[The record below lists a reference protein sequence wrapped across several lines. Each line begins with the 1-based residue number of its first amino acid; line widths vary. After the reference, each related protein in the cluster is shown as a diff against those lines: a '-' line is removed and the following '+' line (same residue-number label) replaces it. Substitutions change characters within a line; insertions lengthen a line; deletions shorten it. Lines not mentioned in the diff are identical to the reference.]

1 MGWGGYHPMR
11 RWPVGEM
18 IRDMTELVAMAEYA
32 AQAGDLVPAHIRSP
46 AHAVVVI
53 QAGAELGLPPMAAL
67 RGVQLIKGKVTL
79 AADVQLALMIRA
91 GVRYRWVEA
100 TAERAE
106 LRLQRH
112 GQDPHSSVFT
122 IADAKRAGLNGDN
135 WRKYP
140 AAMLRARAISAAGRA
155 YMPDVLAGVY
165 TPEELTA
172 AGVSPGGVV
181 VVPEPVTAAEPAE
194 VVLIDAA
201 ALADLLIERAAEY
214 RRDMRAPGDVGC
226 VAVETAVTR
235 FFGGDPTLFAA
246 EKVTRMYD
254 RLRAMTTG
262 EIMDRLS
269 HVMPDDITAAEL
281 AEICGEGAAQGWG

>member
-1 MGWGGYHPMR
+1 
-11 RWPVGEM
+11 M

-32 AQAGDLVPAHIRSP
+32 AQAGDLVPPHIRSP

-91 GVRYRWVEA
+91 GVRYRWVES
-100 TAERAE
+100 TAERAA
-106 LRLQRH
+106 LRLQRP
-112 GQDPHSSVFT
+112 GQDPHTSVFT
-122 IADAKRAGLNGDN
+122 VADARKAGLNGDN

-172 AGVSPGGVV
+172 SGAGNVV
-181 VVPEPVTAAEPAE
+181 VVPEPVADAEP
-194 VVLIDAA
+194 VVVIDAE
-201 ALADLLIERAAEY
+201 ALVDLLVERTAEH
-214 RRDMRAPGDVGC
+214 RRDMGAPGDVGI
-226 VAVETAVTR
+226 VAVETAVKR
-235 FFGGDPTLFAA
+235 FFGGDPTLFAG
-246 EKVTRMYD
+246 EKVTRMYE
-254 RLRAMTTG
+254 RLHAMSTG
-262 EIMDRLS
+262 EIMDRLTQ
-269 HVMPDDITAAEL
+269 VMPADITAAEL
-281 AEICGEGAAQGWG
+281 EELTGS